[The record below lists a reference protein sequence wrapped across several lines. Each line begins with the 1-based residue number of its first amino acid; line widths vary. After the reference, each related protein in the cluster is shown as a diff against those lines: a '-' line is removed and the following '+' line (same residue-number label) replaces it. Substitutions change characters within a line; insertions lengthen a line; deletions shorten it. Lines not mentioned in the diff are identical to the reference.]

1 MSQSQMAHKNY
12 GKVAVLMGGE
22 SAEREISLKSGGAVL
37 QALLDAGV
45 DAQGIDVQTILS
57 DTLYLDGFDRAFIA
71 LHGRGGEDGQ
81 IQGILEALNIP
92 YTGTGV
98 QGSQLAMDKI
108 RSKQVWLSQGLP
120 TPEFHSLGEQNLPPK
135 ITGFPV
141 VVKPASEGSTIG
153 MTKVLRQRDLPFAIE
168 KAREYDAAV
177 LVEDWIEGPEYTV
190 AILNGETLP
199 SIRIEAASGF
209 YDYHAKYESHE
220 TRFFCPSGLSEEDE
234 REIADLSRQ
243 AFSALGCESWG
254 RVDFMRDES
263 GKFWL
268 LEVNTVPGM
277 TDHSL
282 VPMAAE
288 QAGINFQALVLRIL
302 DTSMAKESV

>member
-12 GKVAVLMGGE
+12 GKVAVLMGGD
-22 SAEREISLKSGGAVL
+22 SAEREISLKSGGAIL

-57 DTLYLDGFDRAFIA
+57 DTLHLDGFDRAFIA

-108 RSKQVWLSQGLP
+108 RSKQVWLSLGLP
-120 TPEFHSLGEQNLPPK
+120 TPEFHSLGEQSLPPE
-135 ITGFPV
+135 ITGFPI

-153 MTKVLRQRDLPFAIE
+153 MTKVLHQRDLTSAIE

-209 YDYHAKYESHE
+209 YDYHAKYESNE
-220 TRFFCPSGLSEEDE
+220 TRFFCPSGLNEEDE

-243 AFSALGCESWG
+243 AFLALGCEGWG

-288 QAGINFQALVLRIL
+288 QTGINFQSLVLRIL